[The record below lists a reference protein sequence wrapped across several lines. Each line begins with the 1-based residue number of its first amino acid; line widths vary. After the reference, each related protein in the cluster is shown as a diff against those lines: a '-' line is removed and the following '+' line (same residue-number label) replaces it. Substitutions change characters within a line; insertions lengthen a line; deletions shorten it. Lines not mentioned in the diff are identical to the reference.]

1 MSLKEKINADLTQAM
16 KNKDSIRLDTL
27 RSIRAEILKMDKS
40 GMHREMNEEE
50 EIQLLAHQAKLRK
63 ESIEVF
69 EKAGR
74 IDLSEKESKQ
84 LSIINEYLPK
94 PLSKDEAEIIIS
106 NIIAELGEVTE
117 KDFGEVM
124 GIAMKNLKGKF
135 DGKDIQEI
143 VKSKLT

>member
-40 GMHREMNEEE
+40 GMHREMNGEE
-50 EIQLLAHQAKLRK
+50 EIQLLARQAKWRK

-84 LSIINEYLPK
+84 LTIINEYLPK
-94 PLSKDEAEIIIS
+94 PLSKDEAETIIT
-106 NIIAELGEVTE
+106 NIIAELGEVTQ
-117 KDFGEVM
+117 KDFGKVM
-124 GIAMKNLKGKF
+124 GIAVKNLKGKI